1 MNEPVPT
8 KPVAM
13 MGHYLRPFRGRVA
26 LLTLLLLAS
35 ISLQLLAPQLLGRFV
50 DAATSGG
57 GDLTN
62 RLYMLPALFFAAV
75 LAQKGLFLLIV
86 YLTEDLGWA
95 TTNALRADLT
105 AHVLRLDMGFHKL
118 RTPGELIERIDSDVG
133 ELAEYF
139 SEIIVSLIGNGL
151 LVAGI
156 IVLIFLEDWRIGLV
170 ALAYAVIMIALLRA
184 VQNRMVKLFTRI
196 SQASAELLGFL
207 EEHITGTEDV
217 VPNGGSGYVM
227 ARLYPLLNTH
237 AALRTRTYTLSTA
250 VGATSTLLFVLALAG
265 SMGLAALSFQ
275 AGAMTIGTVFT
286 LVYYVGLLESPLD
299 SVRRHLSYIQR
310 ALAGVN
316 RTREFFDLRPEVGDS
331 AGASSVALPSGAPG
345 VVFDRV
351 SFAYKDRR
359 QTADR
364 SQSTTDHRPQTTD
377 DAPQAIVDEEQ
388 LSSGQPTAV
397 GSRFDTPTVLHDITF
412 AIEPGRVLGVLGRTG
427 SGKTTLT
434 RLLFRLYD
442 VDEGA
447 IWLSDRRRPTADRSD
462 DAHQPAPDH
471 QPQTT
476 DDDSTLVT
484 RGSTLGTPTAV
495 DLIDIRDV
503 TLTDLRRH
511 VGMVTQDV
519 QLFAATVRD
528 NLTLFNNY
536 DPNRPTIDDGHILG
550 ALATL
555 GLDDWYRGLPDG
567 LDTVLESGGKGLS
580 AGEAQLLAF
589 TRVFLRDPQL
599 VVLDEASSRLDPGTE
614 QLLER
619 AIDRLLASRTG
630 IIIAHRLRT
639 VQRADDIL
647 ILEDG
652 RVVEFG
658 PRAAL
663 AADPASRF
671 YRLLQTGL
679 EEVLA

>member
-13 MGHYLRPFRGRVA
+13 MGHYLRPFRSRVA

-35 ISLQLLAPQLLGRFV
+35 IGLQLLAPQLLGRFV
-50 DAATSGG
+50 DAATSEG

-139 SEIIVSLIGNGL
+139 SEIVVSLIGNGL

-170 ALAYAVIMIALLRA
+170 ALGYAIVMVTLLRI
-184 VQNRMVKLFTRI
+184 VQGRMVKLFTRI

-237 AALRTRTYTLSTA
+237 AALRTRTYTLSTV
-250 VGATSTLLFVLALAG
+250 VGAASTLLFVLALAG
-265 SMGLAALSFQ
+265 SMGLAALSYQ
-275 AGAMTIGTVFT
+275 TGAMTIGTVFT

-310 ALAGVN
+310 ALASVN
-316 RTREFFDLRPEVGDS
+316 RTREFFVLRPEVGDRAA
-331 AGASSVALPSGAPG
+331 AGTAALPGGAPG
-345 VVFDRV
+345 VVFDGV

-359 QTADR
+359 MTSDELRVTNEEATAAD
-364 SQSTTDHRPQTTD
+364 SELVTQH
-377 DAPQAIVDEEQ
+377 
-388 LSSGQPTAV
+388 SSL
-397 GSRFDTPTVLHDITF
+397 DTPTVLHDISF
-412 AIEPGRVLGVLGRTG
+412 AVAPGRVLGVLGRTG

-447 IWLSDRRRPTADRSD
+447 IRLSD
-462 DAHQPAPDH
+462 HG
-471 QPQTT
+471 PQTV
-476 DDDSTLVT
+476 DGGQRSAVNST
-484 RGSTLGTPTAV
+484 
-495 DLIDIRDV
+495 DIRDIP
-503 TLTDLRRH
+503 LADLRRH

-536 DPNRPTIDDGHILG
+536 DPNRPPIDDGHILD
-550 ALATL
+550 ALETL
-555 GLDDWYRGLPDG
+555 GLDDWYRGLADG

-589 TRVFLRDPQL
+589 TRVFLRDPRL

-663 AADPASRF
+663 AVDPASRF

>member
-8 KPVAM
+8 KPIAM
-13 MGHYLRPFRGRVA
+13 MRHYLRPFRGRVA
-26 LLTLLLLAS
+26 LLTILLLAG
-35 ISLQLLAPQLLGRFV
+35 IGLQLLAPQLLGRFV

-57 GDLTN
+57 DLAN
-62 RLYMLPALFFAAV
+62 RLYILAGLFFAAV
-75 LAQKGLFLLIV
+75 LAQKALFLVTV

-139 SEIIVSLIGNGL
+139 SEIVVNLIGNGL

-156 IVLIFLEDWRIGLV
+156 IVLIFLEDWRIGLL
-170 ALAYAVIMIALLRA
+170 ALGYAVVMVTLLRA
-184 VQNRMVKLFTRI
+184 VQNRMVRLFTRI

-237 AALRTRTYTLSTA
+237 AQLRTRTYTLSTV
-250 VGATSTLLFVLALAG
+250 VGATSTLLFVLTLAG

-275 AGAMTIGTVFT
+275 AGAVTIGAVFT

-310 ALAGVN
+310 ALASVN
-316 RTREFFDLRPEVGDS
+316 RTREFFDLRPEVSVIASGS
-331 AGASSVALPSGAPG
+331 AAASLLPGAPG
-345 VVFDRV
+345 VVFDGV
-351 SFAYKDRR
+351 TFAYKDRR
-359 QTADR
+359 MTNYELRITNEEEKADN
-364 SQSTTDHRPQTTD
+364 SELVTSSD
-377 DAPQAIVDEEQ
+377 DG
-388 LSSGQPTAV
+388 SSHSPL
-397 GSRFDTPTVLHDITF
+397 DTPTVLHDISF
-412 AIEPGRVLGVLGRTG
+412 AVAPGRVLGVLGRTG

-447 IWLSDRRRPTADRSD
+447 IRLIDRRRPTADGR
-462 DAHQPAPDH
+462 QPAVEPPAAGG
-471 QPQTT
+471 QQSAVN
-476 DDDSTLVT
+476 ST
-484 RGSTLGTPTAV
+484 
-495 DLIDIRDV
+495 DIRD
-503 TLTDLRRH
+503 LPLADLRRY

-536 DPNRPTIDDGHILG
+536 DPARPPIDDRHILD
-550 ALATL
+550 ALETL
-555 GLDDWYRGLPDG
+555 GLGGWYRGLPDG

-580 AGEAQLLAF
+580 AGEGQLLAF
-589 TRVFLRDPQL
+589 TRVFLRNPRL

-619 AIDRLLASRTG
+619 AIDRLLAGRTG

-639 VQRADDIL
+639 VGRADDIL
-647 ILEDG
+647 ILDDG

-658 PRAAL
+658 PRAEL
-663 AADPASRF
+663 AADPTSRF

>member
-1 MNEPVPT
+1 MHNPVPT
-8 KPVAM
+8 QPFAM
-13 MGHYLRPFRGRVA
+13 MRYYLRPYRRRVW
-26 LLTLLLLAS
+26 LLTILLLAS
-35 ISLQLLAPQLLGRFV
+35 IGLQLLAPQLLGRFV
-50 DAATSGG
+50 DEASGG
-57 GDLTN
+57 DGGAS
-62 RLYMLPALFFAAV
+62 RLYALAGLFFVAVLIQKALFLV
-75 LAQKGLFLLIV
+75 TV

-118 RTPGELIERIDSDVG
+118 RTPGELIERIDGDVG
-133 ELAEYF
+133 QLAEYF
-139 SEIIVSLIGNGL
+139 SEIVVSLVGNGL

-170 ALAYAVIMIALLRA
+170 ALGYAVVMVTLLRA

-217 VPNGGSGYVM
+217 VPNGGSAYVM

-237 AALRTRTYTLSTA
+237 AALRTRTFTLSTV
-250 VGATSTLLFVLALAG
+250 VGATSTLLFVVALAV
-265 SMGLAALSFQ
+265 SMGLAASSYL
-275 AGAMTIGTVFT
+275 AGAVTIGTVFT

-316 RTREFFDLRPEVGDS
+316 RTREFFDLRPEVQDRRTP
-331 AGASSVALPSGAPG
+331 AAAALLPGAPG
-345 VVFDRV
+345 VVFAGV
-351 SFAYKDRR
+351 TFAYKDRR
-359 QTADR
+359 GTANEEEGAAH
-364 SQSTTDHRPQTTD
+364 S
-377 DAPQAIVDEEQ
+377 AP
-388 LSSGQPTAV
+388 
-397 GSRFDTPTVLHDITF
+397 DTPAVLRDVSF
-412 AIEPGRVLGVLGRTG
+412 ALAPGRVLGVLGRTG

-442 VDEGA
+442 VDAGE
-447 IWLSDRRRPTADRSD
+447 IR
-462 DAHQPAPDH
+462 
-471 QPQTT
+471 
-476 DDDSTLVT
+476 
-484 RGSTLGTPTAV
+484 LGDGQRWAEMTNDEFRATNEEEIAAV
-495 DLIDIRDV
+495 SADIRDFA
-503 TLTDLRRH
+503 LSDLRRRI
-511 VGMVTQDV
+511 GMVTQDV

-528 NLTLFNNY
+528 NLTLFGNY
-536 DPNRPTIDDGHILG
+536 DPARPQLPDERILA
-550 ALATL
+550 ALETL
-555 GLDDWYRGLPDG
+555 GLGDWLRGLPDG
-567 LDTVLESGGKGLS
+567 LDTMLESGGKGLS

-619 AIDRLLASRTG
+619 AIDRLLDGRTG
-630 IIIAHRLRT
+630 IVIAHRLRT

-663 AADPASRF
+663 AADPDSRF
-671 YRLLQTGL
+671 SRLLQTGL

>member
-1 MNEPVPT
+1 ML
-8 KPVAM
+8 
-13 MGHYLRPFRGRVA
+13 GHYLRPFRGRVT
-26 LLTLLLLAS
+26 LLTILLMTS
-35 ISLQLLAPQLLGRFV
+35 IGLQLLAPQLLGRFV
-50 DAATSGG
+50 DAATSQGG
-57 GDLTN
+57 QGDGSAN
-62 RLYMLPALFFAAV
+62 RLYAIAGLFFVAV
-75 LAQKGLFLLIV
+75 LAQKALFLISV

-105 AHVLRLDMGFHKL
+105 GHVLRLDMGFHKL
-118 RTPGELIERIDSDVG
+118 RTPGELIERIDGDVG

-139 SEIIVSLIGNGL
+139 SEIVVSLIGNGL

-156 IVLIFLEDWRIGLV
+156 IALIFLKDWRIGLV
-170 ALAYAVIMIALLRA
+170 ALGYAVIMVTLLR
-184 VQNRMVKLFTRI
+184 VIQERMVKLFTSI
-196 SQASAELLGFL
+196 SRAIAELFGFL

-217 VPNGGSGYVM
+217 IPNGGALYVM

-237 AALRTRTYTLSTA
+237 ARLTRRTYTLSTI

-265 SMGLAALSFQ
+265 SMGLAALSFR

-316 RTREFFDLRPEVGDS
+316 RTREFFDLRPEVVEAT
-331 AGASSVALPSGAPG
+331 AGVDGNILSPKAPS
-345 VVFDRV
+345 VVFDGV

-359 QTADR
+359 QMTN
-364 SQSTTDHRPQTTD
+364 
-377 DAPQAIVDEEQ
+377 DE
-388 LSSGQPTAV
+388 SGMTNEEGEP
-397 GSRFDTPTVLHDITF
+397 SLDTPTVLHDVSF
-412 AIEPGRVLGVLGRTG
+412 AVAPGRVLGVLGRTG

-442 VDEGA
+442 VDAGG
-447 IWLSDRRRPTADRSD
+447 IRIGDN
-462 DAHQPAPDH
+462 
-471 QPQTT
+471 
-476 DDDSTLVT
+476 
-484 RGSTLGTPTAV
+484 GGV
-495 DLIDIRDV
+495 DLRDV
-503 TLTDLRRH
+503 PLSGLRRH
-511 VGMVTQDV
+511 IGLVTQDV

-536 DPNRPTIDDGHILG
+536 DPTRPTIDDDRIIA
-550 ALATL
+550 ALETL
-555 GLDDWYRGLPDG
+555 GLGDWCRGLPEG

-614 QLLER
+614 ALLER
-619 AIDRLLASRTG
+619 AIDRLLDGRTG

-639 VQRADDIL
+639 VGRADDIL
-647 ILEDG
+647 ILENG
-652 RVVEFG
+652 RVVELG

-663 AADPASRF
+663 AADAGSRF

>member
-1 MNEPVPT
+1 ML
-8 KPVAM
+8 
-13 MGHYLRPFRGRVA
+13 GHYLRPFRGRVT
-26 LLTLLLLAS
+26 LLTILLLTS
-35 ISLQLLAPQLLGRFV
+35 IGLQLLAPQLLGRFV
-50 DAATSGG
+50 DAATSQGG
-57 GDLTN
+57 QGDGSAN
-62 RLYMLPALFFAAV
+62 RLYAIAGLFFAAV
-75 LAQKGLFLLIV
+75 LAQKALFLISV

-105 AHVLRLDMGFHKL
+105 GHVLRLDMGFHKL
-118 RTPGELIERIDSDVG
+118 RTPGELIERIDGDVG

-139 SEIIVSLIGNGL
+139 SEIVVSLIGNGL

-156 IVLIFLEDWRIGLV
+156 IALIFLKDWRIGLV
-170 ALAYAVIMIALLRA
+170 ALGYAVIMVTLLR
-184 VQNRMVKLFTRI
+184 VIQERMVKLFTSI
-196 SQASAELLGFL
+196 SRAIAELFGFL

-217 VPNGGSGYVM
+217 IPNGGALYVM

-237 AALRTRTYTLSTA
+237 ARLTRRTYTLSTI

-265 SMGLAALSFQ
+265 SMGLAALSFR

-316 RTREFFDLRPEVGDS
+316 RTREFFDLRPEVVEAT
-331 AGASSVALPSGAPG
+331 AGVDGNILSPKAPS
-345 VVFDRV
+345 VVFDGV

-359 QTADR
+359 QMTN
-364 SQSTTDHRPQTTD
+364 
-377 DAPQAIVDEEQ
+377 DE
-388 LSSGQPTAV
+388 SGMTNEEGEP
-397 GSRFDTPTVLHDITF
+397 SLDTPTVLHDVSF
-412 AIEPGRVLGVLGRTG
+412 AVAPGRVLGVLGRTG

-442 VDEGA
+442 VDAGG
-447 IWLSDRRRPTADRSD
+447 IRIGDN
-462 DAHQPAPDH
+462 
-471 QPQTT
+471 
-476 DDDSTLVT
+476 
-484 RGSTLGTPTAV
+484 GGV
-495 DLIDIRDV
+495 DLRDV
-503 TLTDLRRH
+503 PLSGLRRH
-511 VGMVTQDV
+511 IGLVTQDV

-536 DPNRPTIDDGHILG
+536 DPTRPTIDDDRIIA
-550 ALATL
+550 ALETL
-555 GLDDWYRGLPDG
+555 GLGDWCSSLPEG

-614 QLLER
+614 ALLER
-619 AIDRLLASRTG
+619 AIDRLLDGRTG

-639 VQRADDIL
+639 VGRADDIL
-647 ILEDG
+647 ILENG
-652 RVVEFG
+652 RVVELG

-663 AADPASRF
+663 AADAGSRF

>member
-1 MNEPVPT
+1 MDQSVPT
-8 KPVAM
+8 QPVRM
-13 MGHYLRPFRGRVA
+13 LGHYLRPFRGRVA
-26 LLTLLLLAS
+26 LLTLLLLTS
-35 ISLQLLAPQLLGRFV
+35 IGLQLLAPQLLGRFV
-50 DAATSGG
+50 DAATGQ
-57 GDLTN
+57 GDGLAN
-62 RLYMLPALFFAAV
+62 RLTLLAALFFAAV
-75 LAQKGLFLLIV
+75 LAQKALFLITV
-86 YLTEDLGWA
+86 YFTEDLGWA

-118 RTPGELIERIDSDVG
+118 RTPGELIERIDGDVG

-139 SEIIVSLIGNGL
+139 SEIVVSLIGNGL

-156 IVLIFLEDWRIGLV
+156 IALIFLKDWRIGLV
-170 ALAYAVIMIALLRA
+170 ALGYAIIMVTLLR
-184 VQNRMVKLFTRI
+184 VIQERMVKLFTSI
-196 SQASAELLGFL
+196 SRAVAELFGFL

-217 VPNGGSGYVM
+217 IPNGGAPYVM

-237 AALRTRTYTLSTA
+237 ARLTRRTYTLSTI

-265 SMGLAALSFQ
+265 SMGLAALSFR

-316 RTREFFDLRPEVGDS
+316 RTREFFDLRPEVAEAT
-331 AGASSVALPSGAPG
+331 AGADRSTLSSDAPG
-345 VVFDRV
+345 VAFDAV

-359 QTADR
+359 QMANDGSGMT
-364 SQSTTDHRPQTTD
+364 
-377 DAPQAIVDEEQ
+377 DEEGE
-388 LSSGQPTAV
+388 STPDASG
-397 GSRFDTPTVLHDITF
+397 DTPTVLHEVSF
-412 AIEPGRVLGVLGRTG
+412 AVAPGRVLGVLGRTG

-442 VDEGA
+442 VDA
-447 IWLSDRRRPTADRSD
+447 
-462 DAHQPAPDH
+462 
-471 QPQTT
+471 
-476 DDDSTLVT
+476 
-484 RGSTLGTPTAV
+484 GSIRIGQNGGV
-495 DLIDIRDV
+495 DLRDV
-503 TLTDLRRH
+503 ALSELRRH
-511 VGMVTQDV
+511 VGLVTQDV

-528 NLTLFNNY
+528 NLTLFSNY
-536 DPNRPTIDDGHILG
+536 DPTRPANDDGRIVA
-550 ALATL
+550 ALQTL
-555 GLDDWYRGLPDG
+555 GLGDWYRGLPDG

-580 AGEAQLLAF
+580 AGEGQLLAF
-589 TRVFLRDPQL
+589 TRVFLRDPRL

-614 QLLER
+614 ALLER
-619 AIDRLLASRTG
+619 AIDRLLDGRTG

-639 VQRADDIL
+639 VGRADDIL
-647 ILEDG
+647 ILENG

-663 AADPASRF
+663 AADPDSRF